1 MAIKIERE
9 KDDDIFNALSEGD
22 LKKKISQHVAET
34 FKSNSKDEN
43 IFKSICVKDFQVKLG

>member
-1 MAIKIERE
+1 MDIKIERK
-9 KDDDIFNALSEGD
+9 KDDDIFNTISEGD
-22 LKKKISQHVAET
+22 LKKKMSRHVAEI